1 MNDTYTLVI
10 YVFTCVI
17 LLIRQNN
24 ISAYLMSP
32 LFIFVLFSFLYT
44 FFPAYYLIYGSD
56 VVNIE
61 LSNLT
66 INRSI
71 SILNTMTTVNI
82 LLFGL
87 SHIMGIKKLLLFDPN
102 LNYRRSDLSFYCLIF
117 MYPVCF
123 YFVSIAPWPEFG
135 EEFTLMH
142 SLAAFS
148 KLVLSFLFI
157 TELFRSKSKLYL
169 VLISFLMFMIF
180 IVDLSRT
187 FFFVIVFAMLFASK
201 TELKRIILFSPLV
214 LIVFFL
220 FIYVTLNRNG
230 INFSFK
236 LLLWPFFSEGI
247 FGSYGVYNVIH
258 VYEKKDYSILYS
270 LGYFVDLF
278 FSIFTTELPFNQE
291 FVSNNSNTLDSGKI
305 YPFGGHFILSDAIL
319 YFNKLASVFIVAYF
333 IILLWCFKFFKNKHP
348 LIYIFLV
355 SNSYFIIKTPI
366 FVFLRSVIVIFIFYF
381 LFLILRRVF
390 PNKSKNVV
398 SK

>member
-1 MNDTYTLVI
+1 MNDFYTLVL
-10 YVFTCVI
+10 YVSTCII
-17 LLIRQNN
+17 LLIRQSN
-24 ISAYLMSP
+24 ISTYMMSP

-44 FFPAYYLIYGSD
+44 FFPAYYLIFGSD

-66 INRSI
+66 VDKSI
-71 SILNTMTTVNI
+71 SILITMTIVNI

-87 SHIMGIKKLLLFDPN
+87 SYILKIKKLLLFDPN

-135 EEFTLMH
+135 EEFTIMH
-142 SLAAFS
+142 SFAAFS

-157 TELFRSKSKLYL
+157 SELFRSKNRLYL
-169 VLISFLMFMIF
+169 ILISFLMFIIF

-187 FFFVIVFAMLFASK
+187 FFFVIVFAILFASRVEIK
-201 TELKRIILFSPLV
+201 KIILFSPIVLV
-214 LIVFFL
+214 VFFL

-230 INFSFK
+230 INFSFD

-258 VYEKKDYSILYS
+258 VYEKKDYSVLYS
-270 LGYFVDLF
+270 LGYFIDFF
-278 FSIFTTELPFNQE
+278 FSTFTTELPFNQE
-291 FVSNNSNTLDSGKI
+291 FVTTNSNILDSGKI

-319 YFNKLASVFIVAYF
+319 YFNKLASLFIVTYF
-333 IILLWCFKFFKNKHP
+333 IISLWCFNFFKNKHP

-355 SNSYFIIKTPI
+355 ANSYFIIKTPI

-390 PNKSKNVV
+390 PNKPKTVV